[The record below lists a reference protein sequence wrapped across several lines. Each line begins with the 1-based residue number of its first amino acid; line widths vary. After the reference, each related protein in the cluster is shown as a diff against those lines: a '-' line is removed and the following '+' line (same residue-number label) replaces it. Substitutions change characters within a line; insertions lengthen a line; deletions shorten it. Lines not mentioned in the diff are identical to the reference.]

1 MKNYTQFIKE
11 VNTSVY
17 GEVSIGSKPS
27 TVTKKSVSSGVDKAI
42 RNYGTGEGSGSTVE
56 KKGGYGISGNVNVS
70 MGGGGK
76 SSNKNN
82 KKKIKPLKTSDPKST
97 QTQTSTNN
105 TSRSNGGRPSLVAA
119 GNSSNSSNIR
129 PNIPT
134 TDRMRNM

>member
-27 TVTKKSVSSGVDKAI
+27 TVTKKSVSSGVDRAI
-42 RNYGTGEGSGSTVE
+42 KNYGTGEGSGSTVV

-76 SSNKNN
+76 SSNKNDKN
-82 KKKIKPLKTSDPKST
+82 KIKPIKTTDPKS
-97 QTQTSTNN
+97 TQTSTNN
-105 TSRSNGGRPSLVAA
+105 TPRSNGGRPSLVAS
-119 GNSSNSSNIR
+119 NSSNSSNIR
-129 PNIPT
+129 PNIPI

>member
-1 MKNYTQFIKE
+1 MKSYTQFIKE

-17 GEVSIGSKPS
+17 GKVSIGSKPS
-27 TVTKKSVSSGVDKAI
+27 TVTKKSVSSGVDRAI
-42 RNYGTGEGSGSTVE
+42 KNYGTGEGSGSTVV

-76 SSNKNN
+76 SSNKND
-82 KKKIKPLKTSDPKST
+82 KKKIKPIKTTDPI

-105 TSRSNGGRPSLVAA
+105 TSRSNGGRPSLVAS
-119 GNSSNSSNIR
+119 NSSNSSNIR

>member
-27 TVTKKSVSSGVDKAI
+27 TVSKRSVSSGVDRAI
-42 RNYGTGEGSGSTVE
+42 KNYGTGEGSGSTVV

-76 SSNKNN
+76 SSNKND
-82 KKKIKPLKTSDPKST
+82 KKKIKPVKTTDPKS
-97 QTQTSTNN
+97 TQTSTNN
-105 TSRSNGGRPSLVAA
+105 TPRSNGDRPSLVASS
-119 GNSSNSSNIR
+119 SSNSSNIR
-129 PNIPT
+129 PNIPV

>member
-27 TVTKKSVSSGVDKAI
+27 TVTKKSVSGAI
-42 RNYGTGEGSGSTVE
+42 DRAIQNIGSGKGESTVE

-76 SSNKNN
+76 SSNKND
-82 KKKIKPLKTSDPKST
+82 KKKIKPIKTTDPKLT

-105 TSRSNGGRPSLVAA
+105 TPRSNGGRPSLVAA

>member
-27 TVTKKSVSSGVDKAI
+27 TVTKKSVLSGVDRAI
-42 RNYGTGEGSGSTVE
+42 KNYGTGEGSGSTVV

-82 KKKIKPLKTSDPKST
+82 KKKIQPIKTTDPKPT

-105 TSRSNGGRPSLVAA
+105 TPRSNGGRPSLVAS
-119 GNSSNSSNIR
+119 NSSNSSNIR
-129 PNIPT
+129 PNIPN

>member
-27 TVTKKSVSSGVDKAI
+27 TVTKKSVSSGVDRAI
-42 RNYGTGEGSGSTVE
+42 KNYGTGEGSGSTVV

-76 SSNKNN
+76 SSNKNDKN
-82 KKKIKPLKTSDPKST
+82 KIKPIKTTDPKS
-97 QTQTSTNN
+97 TQTSTNN
-105 TSRSNGGRPSLVAA
+105 TPRSNGGRPSLVA

>member
-17 GEVSIGSKPS
+17 GEISIGSKPS

-76 SSNKNN
+76 SSNKND
-82 KKKIKPLKTSDPKST
+82 KKKIKPIKTTDPKPT

-105 TSRSNGGRPSLVAA
+105 TPRSNGGRPSLVA

>member
-27 TVTKKSVSSGVDKAI
+27 TFTKKSVSGAI
-42 RNYGTGEGSGSTVE
+42 DRAIQNIGSGKGESTVE

-76 SSNKNN
+76 SPNKNN

-97 QTQTSTNN
+97 QTQTQTSTNN
-105 TSRSNGGRPSLVAA
+105 TPRSNGGRPSLVA
-119 GNSSNSSNIR
+119 GSSSNSSNIR

>member
-27 TVTKKSVSSGVDKAI
+27 TVTKKSVSSGVDRAI
-42 RNYGTGEGSGSTVE
+42 KNYGTGEGSGSTVV

-82 KKKIKPLKTSDPKST
+82 KNKIKPIKTTDPKP
-97 QTQTSTNN
+97 TQTSTNN
-105 TSRSNGGRPSLVAA
+105 TPRSNGGRPSLVAS
-119 GNSSNSSNIR
+119 NSSNSSNIR

>member
-27 TVTKKSVSSGVDKAI
+27 TVTKKSVSSGVDRAI
-42 RNYGTGEGSGSTVE
+42 KNYGTGEGSGSTVE
-56 KKGGYGISGNVNVS
+56 KKGGYGISGNVTVS
-70 MGGGGK
+70 MGGGGI

-82 KKKIKPLKTSDPKST
+82 KNKIKPIKTTDPKP
-97 QTQTSTNN
+97 TQTSTNN
-105 TSRSNGGRPSLVAA
+105 TPRSNGGRPSLVAS
-119 GNSSNSSNIR
+119 NSSNSSNIR

>member
-1 MKNYTQFIKE
+1 MKDYTQFIKE

-27 TVTKKSVSSGVDKAI
+27 TVTKKSVSSGVDRAI
-42 RNYGTGEGSGSTVE
+42 KNYGTGEGSGSTVE

-76 SSNKNN
+76 SSNKND
-82 KKKIKPLKTSDPKST
+82 KKKIKPVKTTDPKST

-105 TSRSNGGRPSLVAA
+105 TPRSNGDRPSLVASS
-119 GNSSNSSNIR
+119 SSNSSNIR
-129 PNIPT
+129 PNIPA

>member
-27 TVTKKSVSSGVDKAI
+27 TVTKKSVSSGVDRAI
-42 RNYGTGEGSGSTVE
+42 KNYGTGEGSGSTVV

-76 SSNKNN
+76 SSNKND
-82 KKKIKPLKTSDPKST
+82 KKKIQPIKTTDPKPT

-105 TSRSNGGRPSLVAA
+105 TPRSNGGRPSLVAS
-119 GNSSNSSNIR
+119 NSSNSSNIR
-129 PNIPT
+129 PNIPI

>member
-97 QTQTSTNN
+97 QTQTSKNN
-105 TSRSNGGRPSLVAA
+105 PRDVEQ
-119 GNSSNSSNIR
+119 NSSVNTCRYVMRLVRR
-129 PNIPT
+129 PGLAIGI
-134 TDRMRNM
+134 

>member
-27 TVTKKSVSSGVDKAI
+27 TVSKRSVSSGVDRAI
-42 RNYGTGEGSGSTVE
+42 KNYGTGEGSGSTVV

-76 SSNKNN
+76 SSNKND
-82 KKKIKPLKTSDPKST
+82 KKKIKPVKTTDPKS
-97 QTQTSTNN
+97 TQTSTNN
-105 TSRSNGGRPSLVAA
+105 TPRSNGDRPSLVASS
-119 GNSSNSSNIR
+119 SSNSSNIR

>member
-27 TVTKKSVSSGVDKAI
+27 TVSKRSVSSGVDRAI
-42 RNYGTGEGSGSTVE
+42 KNYGTGEGSGSTVV

-76 SSNKNN
+76 SSNKNDKN
-82 KKKIKPLKTSDPKST
+82 KIKPIKTTDPKST

-105 TSRSNGGRPSLVAA
+105 TSRSNEGRPSLVAS
-119 GNSSNSSNIR
+119 NSSNSSNIR
-129 PNIPT
+129 PNIPI